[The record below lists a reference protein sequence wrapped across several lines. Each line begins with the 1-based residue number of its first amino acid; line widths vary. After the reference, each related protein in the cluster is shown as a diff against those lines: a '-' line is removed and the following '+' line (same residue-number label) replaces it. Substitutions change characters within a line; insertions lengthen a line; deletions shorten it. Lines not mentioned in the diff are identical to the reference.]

1 MVEEYCT
8 NSQGLS
14 DRKSIFSFFT
24 MILEEYRL
32 HATNN
37 GDTEKQRR
45 SKVIDTHLK
54 QLKASMSR
62 KNHTLPEFVQSGL
75 LSIRA
80 SLLNGE
86 FTVAEEHYLNLGV
99 GEMVPENHHFWDV
112 KMDIRDVADILVV
125 RVSFMSTHL

>member
-1 MVEEYCT
+1 MVLDEY
-8 NSQGLS
+8 G
-14 DRKSIFSFFT
+14 
-24 MILEEYRL
+24 L
-32 HATNN
+32 HATQH
-37 GDTEKQRR
+37 GDTEKQKR

-54 QLKASMSR
+54 QLRASMSK
-62 KNHTLPEFVQSGL
+62 KNRTLPEFVQSGL

-80 SLLNGE
+80 ALLNGE

-125 RVSFMSTHL
+125 CVSFFCTHL

>member
-1 MVEEYCT
+1 MIEEYRT
-8 NSQGLS
+8 DSQGLS
-14 DRKSIFSFFT
+14 DRKSILSFFK
-24 MILEEYRL
+24 MILEEYSL
-32 HATNN
+32 HASKN
-37 GDTEKQRR
+37 GDTEKQKR

-54 QLKASMSR
+54 QLKASMSK

-125 RVSFMSTHL
+125 CVSFMPTYL

>member
-1 MVEEYCT
+1 MIEEYRT
-8 NSQGLS
+8 DSQGLS
-14 DRKSIFSFFT
+14 DRKSILSFFA
-24 MILEEYRL
+24 MILEEYSL
-32 HATNN
+32 HASKN
-37 GDTEKQRR
+37 GDTEKQKR

-54 QLKASMSR
+54 QLKASMSK

-125 RVSFMSTHL
+125 CVSFMPTYL